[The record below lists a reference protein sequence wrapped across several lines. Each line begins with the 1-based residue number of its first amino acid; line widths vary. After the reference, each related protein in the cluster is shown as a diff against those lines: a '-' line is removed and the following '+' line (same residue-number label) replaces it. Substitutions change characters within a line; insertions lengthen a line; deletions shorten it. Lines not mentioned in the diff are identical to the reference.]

1 MADRAGR
8 GSICKGR
15 RGRPGALS
23 MDGLFVGG
31 SEPKDKRIKGGLTM
45 TFDAQEAVRQST
57 WAQGPPGEIHD
68 VRHATCCIA
77 GCGPAGAMLGLL
89 LARKGVDVLVLEKHG
104 DFLRD
109 FRGDTIHPSTMEIM
123 DELGLANRLLLLP
136 HTKAS
141 QLRFRTPR
149 GAATLADFGRLKTRF
164 PYLAFMPQWDFLDFV
179 TDEARRYP
187 NFELEMNAEVREL
200 VEEGGV
206 VRGVRYET
214 PDGTREARA
223 LLTVAADGRDSRLR
237 EQAGLRVVG
246 TAPPI
251 DVLWFR
257 ISRRKG
263 DPEEPTGY
271 IGGGRFV
278 VLINRGDY
286 WQVGYVLPK
295 GADRRIRAAGL
306 ESFRRSVG
314 EAVPEVADRTDEIQD
329 WDQVKLLSVQVNRL
343 RRWFRPGLLCIGDA
357 AHAMSPV
364 GGVGINLAIQD
375 AVAAANALAEP
386 LRAGRAE
393 LRYLRAV
400 QLRRELPIRILQ
412 GLQSLVH
419 RRIVAPAVGGGG
431 IPSPPLPMKAL
442 LRPRVVRYLPA
453 RIIAFGI
460 WPVHV
465 K

>member
-1 MADRAGR
+1 MGDSLIGQDTRAGEP
-8 GSICKGR
+8 SGR
-15 RGRPGALS
+15 
-23 MDGLFVGG
+23 M
-31 SEPKDKRIKGGLTM
+31 
-45 TFDAQEAVRQST
+45 
-57 WAQGPPGEIHD
+57 HD
-68 VRHATCCIA
+68 VRHTTCVIA
-77 GCGPAGAMLGLL
+77 GGGPAGAMLGLL
-89 LARKGVDVLVLEKHG
+89 LARRGVDVLVLEKHA

-123 DELGLANRLLLLP
+123 DELGLADRLLDLP
-136 HTKAS
+136 HTKTS
-141 QLRFRTPR
+141 RLRFRTPR
-149 GAATLADFGRLKTRF
+149 GSATLADFGHLKTRF

-200 VEEGGV
+200 LEEGGL

-214 PDGTREARA
+214 PDGTRREARA

-237 EQAGLRVVG
+237 QQAGLEVVG

-278 VLINRGDY
+278 VLINRGNY

-314 EAVPEVADRTDEIQD
+314 EAVSEVADRTDEIQD

-343 RRWFRPGLLCIGDA
+343 RRWYRPGLLCIGDA

-375 AVAAANALAEP
+375 AVAAANALSEP
-386 LRAGRAE
+386 LRRGSVE
-393 LRYLRAV
+393 LRHLRAV
-400 QLRRELPIRILQ
+400 QLRREVPIRILQ
-412 GLQSLVH
+412 GLQSLAH

-431 IPSPPLPMKAL
+431 LPSPPAPVRAL
-442 LRPRVVRYLPA
+442 LGLRIVRDLPA

-465 K
+465 RP

>member
-1 MADRAGR
+1 V
-8 GSICKGR
+8 GSLPR
-15 RGRPGALS
+15 TE
-23 MDGLFVGG
+23 D
-31 SEPKDKRIKGGLTM
+31 KGGPMGDSLVGQDTLTREPSG
-45 TFDAQEAVRQST
+45 QKHE
-57 WAQGPPGEIHD
+57 
-68 VRHATCCIA
+68 VRHTNCVIA
-77 GCGPAGAMLGLL
+77 GGGPAGAMLGLL
-89 LARKGVDVLVLEKHG
+89 LARRGVDVLVLEKHG

-123 DELGLANRLLLLP
+123 DELGLADRLLSLP
-136 HTKAS
+136 HTKAPR
-141 QLRFRTPR
+141 LRFRTPR
-149 GAATLADFGRLKTRF
+149 GSATLADFRHLKTRF

-187 NFELEMNAEVREL
+187 NFELVMNAEVREL
-200 VEEGGV
+200 LEEDGV

-214 PDGTREARA
+214 PGGTREARA
-223 LLTVAADGRDSRLR
+223 LLTVAADGRDSRVR
-237 EQAGLRVVG
+237 ERAGLRVVD

-257 ISRRKG
+257 ISRQKG
-263 DPEEPTGY
+263 DPEDPTGY

-286 WQVGYVLPK
+286 WQIGYVLPK
-295 GADRRIRAAGL
+295 GADRQIRADGL

-329 WDQVKLLSVQVNRL
+329 WGQVKLLSVQVNRL
-343 RRWFRPGLLCIGDA
+343 RRWYRPGLLFIGDA

-375 AVAAANALAEP
+375 AVAAANVLSGP
-386 LRAGRAE
+386 LRAGKLE
-393 LRYLRAV
+393 LRQLRAV

-412 GLQSLVH
+412 GLQSLAH
-419 RRIVAPAVGGGG
+419 RRVVAPAVGGSGL
-431 IPSPPLPMKAL
+431 PSPPPPVRAL
-442 LRPRVVRYLPA
+442 LGLRAVRDLPA
-453 RIIAFGI
+453 RIIGFGI

-465 K
+465 RTSRPAGLHPRRRISRTARDFVVSRGRGRA

>member
-1 MADRAGR
+1 
-8 GSICKGR
+8 
-15 RGRPGALS
+15 
-23 MDGLFVGG
+23 
-31 SEPKDKRIKGGLTM
+31 M

-57 WAQGPPGEIHD
+57 RAQGPPGEIHD

-89 LARKGVDVLVLEKHG
+89 LARKGMDVLVLEKHG

-123 DELGLANRLLLLP
+123 DELGLADRLLRLK

-149 GAATLADFGRLKTRF
+149 GGATLADFRRLKTRF

-179 TDEARRYP
+179 TDEAERYP
-187 NFELEMNAEVREL
+187 NFHLAMNAEVREL
-200 VEEGGV
+200 VEEDSV
-206 VRGVRYET
+206 VTGVRYEA
-214 PDGTREARA
+214 PDGTHEVWAP
-223 LLTVAADGRDSRLR
+223 LTVAADGRDSRVR
-237 EQAGLRVVG
+237 EQAGLEVIG

-257 ISRRKG
+257 LSRREG

-271 IGGGRFV
+271 IGGGRFL
-278 VLINRGDY
+278 VLLNRGDY
-286 WQVGYVLPK
+286 WQLGYVLPK
-295 GADRRIRAAGL
+295 GADRQIRAAGL
-306 ESFRRSVG
+306 ESFRQSIG
-314 EAVPEVADRTDEIQD
+314 EAVPGVADRTSEIED
-329 WDQVKLLSVQVNRL
+329 WEQVKLLSVQVNRL
-343 RRWFRPGLLCIGDA
+343 KRWYRPGLLCIGDA

-375 AVAAANALAEP
+375 AVAAANALSGP
-386 LRAGRAE
+386 LREGKVE
-393 LRYLRAV
+393 PRYLKAV
-400 QLRRELPIRILQ
+400 QRRRDLPIRVIQ
-412 GLQSLVH
+412 GLQALAH
-419 RRIVAPAVGGGG
+419 RRVLAPAVSSGS
-431 IPSPPLPMKAL
+431 IPSPPAPVKAL
-442 LRPRVVRYLPA
+442 LRPRVVRDLPA

-465 K
+465 KC

>member
-1 MADRAGR
+1 
-8 GSICKGR
+8 
-15 RGRPGALS
+15 
-23 MDGLFVGG
+23 
-31 SEPKDKRIKGGLTM
+31 
-45 TFDAQEAVRQST
+45 
-57 WAQGPPGEIHD
+57 
-68 VRHATCCIA
+68 
-77 GCGPAGAMLGLL
+77 MLGLL
-89 LARKGVDVLVLEKHG
+89 LAKRGVDVLVLEKHA

-123 DELGLANRLLLLP
+123 DELGLADRLLSLP
-136 HTKAS
+136 HTRAS
-141 QLRFRTPR
+141 QLRFRTPQ
-149 GAATLADFGRLKTRF
+149 GTATLADFRDLKTRF

-179 TDEARRYP
+179 SQEAERYP
-187 NFELEMNAEVREL
+187 NFELVMNAEVREL
-200 VEEGGV
+200 VQEGGV
-206 VRGVRYET
+206 IRGVRYET

-223 LLTVAADGRDSRLR
+223 TLTVAADGRDSLVR
-237 EQAGLRVVG
+237 EQAGLRVVA

-257 ISRRKG
+257 ISRREG

-295 GADRRIRAAGL
+295 GADQGVRAAGL

-314 EAVPEVADRTDEIQD
+314 EAVPEVADRTDDIHD

-343 RRWFRPGLLCIGDA
+343 KRWYRPGLLCIGDA

-375 AVAAANALAEP
+375 AVAAANALTGP
-386 LRAGRAE
+386 LRRGSVE
-393 LRYLRAV
+393 LRHLRAV
-400 QLRRELPIRILQ
+400 QLRREVPIRILQ
-412 GLQSLVH
+412 GLQSLAH

-431 IPSPPLPMKAL
+431 IPSPPPPVRAL
-442 LRPRVVRYLPA
+442 LGLRIVRDLPA
-453 RIIAFGI
+453 RIIGFGI

-465 K
+465 RP